1 MAYKKSEET
10 RENIIRVA
18 RKLFAEKGYEHTDMK
33 EIAGELGMTHA
44 ALYYYFKNKTDVA
57 WEIYRVETEGVLA
70 EVEGA
75 KAAGQ
80 TDPLF
85 LCVLQYLLIIHR
97 LALNPVTESYF
108 FDEINYRG
116 YDKAEMMRVRRSYY
130 GAVEALFASCGKE
143 ISDDR
148 FTAFILTSDAYAK
161 ALLCAIKTGA
171 VDYTWQEALDL
182 FFRQLILPEAGVDFE
197 TYAAARDGAM
207 AYIKC

>member
-1 MAYKKSEET
+1 MAYKKSEAT
-10 RENIIRVA
+10 RENIITTA

-70 EVEGA
+70 EVERA
-75 KAAGQ
+75 RAAGK
-80 TDPLF
+80 TEPLF

-97 LALNPVTESYF
+97 LALNPETESYF

-116 YDKAEMMRVRRSYY
+116 YDKAEMMRVRKSYY
-130 GAVEALFASCGKE
+130 GALEALFASRGRE
-143 ISDDR
+143 MSDDR

-182 FFRQLILPEAGVDFE
+182 FFRQLILPEASVDYVDYE
-197 TYAAARDGAM
+197 AARDEAI
-207 AYIKC
+207 AYLQY

>member
-1 MAYKKSEET
+1 MAYRKSEET
-10 RENIIRVA
+10 RENIITTA
-18 RKLFAEKGYEHTDMK
+18 RRLFAEKGYEHTDMK

-57 WEIYRVETEGVLA
+57 WEIYRVETEAVLA
-70 EVEGA
+70 EVE
-75 KAAGQ
+75 KAREEGQ

-116 YDKAEMMRVRRSYY
+116 YDKDEMMRVRKSYY
-130 GAVEALFASCGKE
+130 GAVEALFASKGRE
-143 ISDDR
+143 MSDDR

-171 VDYTWQEALDL
+171 VGYTWQEALDL
-182 FFRQLILPEAGVDFE
+182 FFRQLILPEAGVDFDA
-197 TYAAARDGAM
+197 YKAARDAAM

>member
-1 MAYKKSEET
+1 MAYKKSEAT
-10 RENIIRVA
+10 RENIITTA

-57 WEIYRVETEGVLA
+57 WEIYRVETEGVLS
-70 EVEGA
+70 EVERA
-75 KAAGQ
+75 RAAGK
-80 TDPLF
+80 TEPLF

-97 LALNPVTESYF
+97 LALNPETESYF

-116 YDKAEMMRVRRSYY
+116 YDKAEMMRVRKSYY
-130 GAVEALFASCGKE
+130 GALEALFASKGRE
-143 ISDDR
+143 MSDDR

-197 TYAAARDGAM
+197 NYRAARDEAI
-207 AYIKC
+207 AYLQY

>member
-1 MAYKKSEET
+1 MAYKKSEAT
-10 RENIIRVA
+10 RENIITTA

-70 EVEGA
+70 EVERA
-75 KAAGQ
+75 RAAGK
-80 TDPLF
+80 TEPLF

-97 LALNPVTESYF
+97 LALNPETESYF

-116 YDKAEMMRVRRSYY
+116 YDKAEMMRVRKSYY
-130 GAVEALFASCGKE
+130 GALEALFTSKGRE
-143 ISDDR
+143 MSDDR

-182 FFRQLILPEAGVDFE
+182 FFRQLILPEASVNFVDYE
-197 TYAAARDGAM
+197 AARDEAI
-207 AYIKC
+207 AYLQY

>member
-1 MAYKKSEET
+1 MAYKKSEAT
-10 RENIIRVA
+10 RENIITTA

-70 EVEGA
+70 EVERA
-75 KAAGQ
+75 RAAGK
-80 TDPLF
+80 TEPLF

-97 LALNPVTESYF
+97 LALNPETESYF

-116 YDKAEMMRVRRSYY
+116 YDKAEMMRVRKSYY
-130 GAVEALFASCGKE
+130 GAVEALFASKGRE
-143 ISDDR
+143 MSDDR

-182 FFRQLILPEAGVDFE
+182 FFRQLILPEASVDFVDYE
-197 TYAAARDGAM
+197 AARDEAI
-207 AYIKC
+207 AYLQY

>member
-1 MAYKKSEET
+1 MAYKKSEAT
-10 RENIIRVA
+10 RENIITTA

-70 EVEGA
+70 EVERA
-75 KAAGQ
+75 RAAGK
-80 TDPLF
+80 TEPLF

-97 LALNPVTESYF
+97 LALNPETESYF

-116 YDKAEMMRVRRSYY
+116 YDKAEMMRVRKSYY
-130 GAVEALFASCGKE
+130 GALEALFTSKGRE
-143 ISDDR
+143 MSDDR

-182 FFRQLILPEAGVDFE
+182 FFRQLILPEASVDFVDYE
-197 TYAAARDGAM
+197 AARDEAI
-207 AYIKC
+207 AYLQY

>member
-1 MAYKKSEET
+1 MAYKKSEAT
-10 RENIIRVA
+10 RENIITTA

-70 EVEGA
+70 EVERA
-75 KAAGQ
+75 RAAGK
-80 TDPLF
+80 TEPLF

-97 LALNPVTESYF
+97 LALNPETESYF

-116 YDKAEMMRVRRSYY
+116 YDKAEMMRVRKSYY
-130 GAVEALFASCGKE
+130 GALEALFASRGRE
-143 ISDDR
+143 MSDDR

-182 FFRQLILPEAGVDFE
+182 FFRQLILPEASVDFVDYE
-197 TYAAARDGAM
+197 AARDEAI
-207 AYIKC
+207 AYLQY

>member
-1 MAYKKSEET
+1 MAYKKSEAT
-10 RENIIRVA
+10 RENIITTA

-44 ALYYYFKNKTDVA
+44 ALYYNFKNKTAVA
-57 WEIYRVETEGVLA
+57 WEIYRVETDGVLA

-75 KAAGQ
+75 RAVGK
-80 TDPLF
+80 TEPLF
-85 LCVLQYLLIIHR
+85 LCVLQYILIIHR

-116 YDKAEMMRVRRSYY
+116 YDKAEMMRVRKSYY
-130 GAVEALFASCGKE
+130 GALEALFASKGRE
-143 ISDDR
+143 MSDDR

-182 FFRQLILPEAGVDFE
+182 FFRQLILPEAGVDFVDYE
-197 TYAAARDGAM
+197 TARDEAIT
-207 AYIKC
+207 YLQY